1 MPLWAQELLMV
12 SAAVIVTALLVQWLV
27 RHRWAGAV
35 RGLTRESVRIAQ
47 GGWQEQIDA
56 DGPADIRRLADGFN
70 RIAAET
76 LRRFADIQHRQA
88 DLNTLVDALPDPIL
102 ASDSQDRLILMN
114 APASQ
119 LLLLSAKEAIGQKV
133 VSAVADEPVVELFE
147 AVAAETATVQRQIKL
162 TRGGQK
168 ITCEAVARRMPGGGT
183 LVVLRD
189 VSTLARTIQMK
200 TDFVANASH
209 ELRTPITAI
218 KIAFETMQD
227 AFDSDPEQVN
237 KCMSVIDG
245 NLHRLEEMLRDLL
258 DLSRVEGPEH
268 QPAAVIVKSQ
278 DLFNAARATMQPV
291 AQQKQVELLFEES
304 AVDQFISDGRL
315 LNLVLKNLVE
325 NGIKYTMPGGKVTVR
340 LTETDGESPQV
351 TLTVADTGIGIGP
364 EHIDRVFERF
374 YQVDPAR
381 SGSAGRGTGL
391 GLAIVRHAV
400 HALGGSVKLES
411 QVGVGTTVTCVFPQP
426 ASQTSQEQV
435 ESAV

>member
-1 MPLWAQELLMV
+1 MPGWAEQFLII
-12 SAAVIVTALLVQWLV
+12 AATVFATALAVYWFV
-27 RHRWAGAV
+27 RARWAS
-35 RGLTRESVRIAQ
+35 RIQDLTRQATQAAKTNWLEPIPST
-47 GGWQEQIDA
+47 
-56 DGPADIRRLADGFN
+56 GPADVRRLADRLN
-70 RIAAET
+70 RIAGET
-76 LRRFADIQHRQA
+76 QRRFADLQHRQA

-102 ASDSQDRLILMN
+102 ASDELGKLILMN
-114 APASQ
+114 APAAG
-119 LLLLSAKEAIGQKV
+119 LLLLSSREAIGQKV
-133 VSAVADEPVVELFE
+133 VSAISDEPVVELFE
-147 AVAAETATVQRQIKL
+147 AITAETPAVQRQIKL

-168 ITCEAVARRMPGGGT
+168 ITCAAVASRMPGGGT

-227 AFDSDPEQVN
+227 AFESDPEQVD

-268 QPAAVIVKSQ
+268 QPAKVAVKSAE
-278 DLFNAARATMQPV
+278 LFNAVRATMLPV
-291 AQQKQVELLFEES
+291 AQQKGVELQFEES
-304 AVDQFISDGRL
+304 EVEQFISDGRL

-325 NGIKYTMPGGKVTVR
+325 NGIKYTLPGGKVSVR
-340 LTETDGESPQV
+340 VADVDSQV
-351 TLTVADTGIGIGP
+351 ILTVSDTGIGIGP

-400 HALGGSVKLES
+400 HAIGGNVKLES
-411 QVGVGTTVTCVFPQP
+411 QIGVGTTVTCVFPQP
-426 ASQTSQEQV
+426 SEHSSARPA
-435 ESAV
+435 ESVL